1 MPSKKELYANA
12 KKLKSKNCPSL
23 SNMSKQEL
31 KSYIDSRSEQK
42 PVMSVKDFD
51 GNDEFVD
58 LANRDRL
65 IRIKKIEKNRKKLVD
80 ERQVLIEERNKLKI
94 KIKKMQTVKPK
105 TIKIKIK
112 KDKIKTMKKL
122 TPIPEQKPIAP
133 VKKIKMKQSLQTA
146 VLAKFNKM
154 KNKKKEK
161 VEEKKESAFQDTDT
175 RGLEYDKTNK
185 LLKWKNNIYKPFSVQ
200 QFARMVDSYNSH
212 EDGVNDPKMFGMGK
226 KLVKESK
233 QAMLKIQNSLNSER
247 V

>member
-1 MPSKKELYANA
+1 MKKE
-12 KKLKSKNCPSL
+12 
-23 SNMSKQEL
+23 
-31 KSYIDSRSEQK
+31 
-42 PVMSVKDFD
+42 
-51 GNDEFVD
+51 
-58 LANRDRL
+58 
-65 IRIKKIEKNRKKLVD
+65 
-80 ERQVLIEERNKLKI
+80 
-94 KIKKMQTVKPK
+94 PK

-133 VKKIKMKQSLQTA
+133 VKKIKMKQSLQMA

-161 VEEKKESAFQDTDT
+161 VEEKKSNFQDTDT

-185 LLKWKNNIYKPFSVQ
+185 LFKWKNNIYKPFSVQ
-200 QFARMVDSYNSH
+200 QFARMVQSYNSH

-226 KLVKESK
+226 KLVKQSK
-233 QAMLKIQNSLNSER
+233 LAMVKIQNNLNSER

>member
-1 MPSKKELYANA
+1 MPSKKELYATA
-12 KKLKSKNCPSL
+12 VGLKSKNCPSL
-23 SNMSKQEL
+23 SKMSKQEL

-58 LANRDRL
+58 FANRDRL

-146 VLAKFNKM
+146 VLTKFNKM
-154 KNKKKEK
+154 KSKKKEK
-161 VEEKKESAFQDTDT
+161 VEEKKSNFEDTDT

-200 QFARMVDSYNSH
+200 QFARMVQSYNSH
-212 EDGVNDPKMFGMGK
+212 NDGVSQPKVYGMGK

-233 QAMLKIQNSLNSER
+233 LAMVKIQNSLNSEL